1 MQVHGV
7 RFVALVIESE
17 PVSFARLDQ
26 NWVGLGKGL
35 PVDGPVIHPAVP
47 RKFLPENKRHHLDIP
62 PSEAKQRVSL
72 SSEDGVVPARAGW
85 CGPPRRTFAVCVFH
99 HHSQTGVPHAVV
111 HLAENPAAW
120 FPNGNARVISLRRAS
135 SSTSTSRGA
144 GTRFPSRA

>member
-17 PVSFARLDQ
+17 PVSFARLDL

-99 HHSQTGVPHAVV
+99 HHSQTARRMVRPTAPDLCGLRIPPP
-111 HLAENPAAW
+111 L
-120 FPNGNARVISLRRAS
+120 PNRRSARGRPPRRESRRLVAS
-135 SSTSTSRGA
+135 W
-144 GTRFPSRA
+144 